1 MAGKRVR
8 EVRVAWGHKSI
19 SGIDTEQGYCINSG
33 QRDSA
38 WSVDCLGDDLG
49 KTRCNINDVLST
61 SLVFESL
68 LKAGIRDKTN
78 ARKRNRVETVGYVS
92 TMSLPARGPLMH
104 GVWL

>member
-38 WSVDCLGDDLG
+38 WSVDCLEDDLG

-68 LKAGIRDKTN
+68 LKAGIRDKPTQGN
-78 ARKRNRVETVGYVS
+78 ETEWKLLVTSPQCLFRHAV
-92 TMSLPARGPLMH
+92 P
-104 GVWL
+104 